1 MITRTVANYLGLD
14 NSDVKKIFSDLS
26 SKIKNNS
33 DTFFS
38 NDRAVERLI
47 HDYKEHQNL
56 IIAYDFDDTVRPS
69 KPNNSCD
76 IVIKLLQICSKL
88 QFTMICFTVRS
99 GQSDVELVKGTC
111 KSLGINCDYINED
124 CIQFKEEAKDMQYTH
139 KIFYNIF
146 LDDRA
151 GLESACKTLVD
162 FLDWFFTEPIN
173 DVDSRKEGY

>member
-14 NSDVKKIFSDLS
+14 NDDVKKIFYDLS
-26 SKIKNNS
+26 LKIKNKS

-38 NDRAVERLI
+38 NDRAIERLI

-56 IIAYDFDDTVRPS
+56 IVAYDFDDTVKPS

-99 GQSDVELVKGTC
+99 GQSDIGMVKDTC
-111 KSLGINCDYINED
+111 KSLGIACNYINED
-124 CIQFKEEAKDMQYTH
+124 CIQFKEEMENPQCAH

-151 GLESACKTLVD
+151 GLESACKILVG
-162 FLDWFFTEPIN
+162 FLEWFFTEPLN